1 METKLKP
8 FDLAAALEGKKIITR
23 SGKILEDFHYF
34 KSYKGDCP
42 IYGTIDGSICSFY
55 LGGKY
60 CSRDVSDYD
69 LFMAPETVT
78 KWVNVYAGEN
88 LKIQFVG
95 NMLYDSEDLARL
107 DFGRNYLT
115 TTTITF
121 EI

>member
-8 FDLAAALEGKKIITR
+8 FDLAAALEGKKVITR

-55 LGGKY
+55 LVGKY
-60 CSRDVSDYD
+60 STIGESAYD

-78 KWVNVYAGEN
+78 KWANIYNRGTCYEVGGYSLFDTEKMAKDYAFDRDC
-88 LKIQFVG
+88 ITVP
-95 NMLYDSEDLARL
+95 
-107 DFGRNYLT
+107 
-115 TTTITF
+115 ITF
-121 EI
+121 YI